1 MFGLNKQIVNWLY
14 GELLV
19 EQIEI
24 SENHHH
30 SYNIIK
36 HQI

>member
-24 SENHHH
+24 SKHHHH